1 MKRRY
6 VIHAQADED
15 AIDAVAT
22 IAECAEE
29 TGYHARTLRF
39 WCDAG
44 YIVAR
49 RAKNGVWLVSRAS
62 VTIGSTKQL
71 MSI

>member
-6 VIHAQADED
+6 MIHAQADED
-15 AIDAVAT
+15 AIEAVLT

-29 TGYHARTLRF
+29 TGYHVRTLRF

-49 RAKNGVWLVSRAS
+49 RTNRGVWLVSRQS
-62 VTIGSTKQL
+62 LKRYL
-71 MSI
+71 ERRKNH